1 MLRADDASSLSLLFH
16 LNSEPWVNP
25 SALDT
30 PYEVEYKQTGG
41 SAVALP
47 TPDDSA
53 LFRLLAARRSCRAFA
68 PRPMP
73 LVSLSTLL
81 KGAYGITRTERF
93 PGVGLVQLRGVPSA
107 GALFPLEIYVLAQHV
122 DSLGPGLF
130 HYNVLNHTL
139 ESLRGPAQAA
149 ELASALADQ
158 IYFDSAGAVFFIT
171 AVFSRTQTKYG
182 PRGYRHL
189 LLEAG
194 HVGQSLCLLAAE
206 AGLASLCIGGFP
218 DSRLNAIPWRRRHP
232 RSGRLYGRRR
242 ASGVTAY
249 T

>member
-1 MLRADDASSLSLLFH
+1 MLRAGDAFSLSLLFH

-25 SALDT
+25 SAAET

-41 SAVALP
+41 PAVALP
-47 TPDDSA
+47 PPEDTA
-53 LFRLLAARRSCRAFA
+53 LSRLLAARRSCRAYV
-68 PRPMP
+68 PRPVP
-73 LVSLSTLL
+73 LATLSTLL
-81 KGAYGITRTERF
+81 KGAYGITRSERF
-93 PGVGLVQLRGVPSA
+93 PGVGPVHLRGVPSA

-122 DSLGPGLF
+122 DSVDPGLF
-130 HYNVLNHTL
+130 HYDVPNHTL
-139 ESLRGPAQAA
+139 EHLRGPVPPA

-158 IYFDSAGAVFFIT
+158 NYFDSAGVVIFIT

-194 HVGQSLCLLAAE
+194 HAGQSLCLLAAE

-218 DSRLNAIPWRRRHP
+218 DSRLNAF
-232 RSGRLYGRRR
+232 L
-242 ASGVTAY
+242 GVDGIHEAAVY
-249 T
+249 TVGAGH

>member
-25 SALDT
+25 SASET

-41 SAVALP
+41 PEFALP
-47 TPDDSA
+47 PPQDTPLS
-53 LFRLLAARRSCRAFA
+53 RLLAARRSCRAFA
-68 PRPMP
+68 PRPLP
-73 LVSLSTLL
+73 LTTLSTLI

-93 PGVGLVQLRGVPSA
+93 PGVGPVHLRGVPSA
-107 GALFPLEIYVLAQHV
+107 GALFPLEAYLLAQNV
-122 DSLGPGLF
+122 DSLAPGLY
-130 HYNVLNHTL
+130 HYNVPHHTL
-139 ESLRGPAQAA
+139 EALRGPAHPA

-158 IYFDSAGAVFFIT
+158 NYFDSAGAVLFLT
-171 AVFSRTQTKYG
+171 SVFARTQIKYG

-194 HVGQSLCLLAAE
+194 HVGQSFCLLAAE

-218 DSRLNAIPWRRRHP
+218 DARLNSFLGVDGLKEAAIYTVGVGHP
-232 RSGRLYGRRR
+232 
-242 ASGVTAY
+242 A
-249 T
+249 